1 MKERTQ
7 RNSMAAVTGAKLKG
21 QTAVM
26 VAMAMILLIAFVG
39 LAVDGGSM
47 FANRRNAQ
55 NSADAAALAGAQVM
69 LTRYNTMVINNAYDV
84 PGSADDD
91 TAINTAITSYASSH
105 GVSRSNLQAYYVNDS
120 KQIVGS
126 TQVGSTG
133 SVPWDQGAK
142 GVVVKN
148 TSQSNSFF
156 MKIIGWNTVGASA
169 TSTAFM
175 GIAVDSGTG
184 VPVSPIGL
192 YTNTLTFNSLVFG
205 QEYTLIDS
213 NITDTIGSG
222 NWGYVD
228 FNGNGSSNVDQAWLD
243 CGFNPTIS
251 TSTQWSQ
258 WCNVNGSHNVSQA
271 AGPTQHFECAD
282 LPDCT
287 APRIPH
293 TSPSSSGALPT
304 WAIPTRAGGL
314 VGRAAPLCPIAMTWR
329 ISSAT
334 LKATTS

>member
-7 RNSMAAVTGAKLKG
+7 RNNITPVTGAKLKG

-69 LTRYNTMVINNAYDV
+69 LTRYNIMVLANAYDV

-133 SVPWDQGAK
+133 SVPLGP
-142 GVVVKN
+142 GRERRG
-148 TSQSNSFF
+148 SQEH
-156 MKIIGWNTVGASA
+156 VAEQL
-169 TSTAFM
+169 
-175 GIAVDSGTG
+175 V
-184 VPVSPIGL
+184 L
-192 YTNTLTFNSLVFG
+192 YEDHRLEHCRSERDINCLHG
-205 QEYTLIDS
+205 DR
-213 NITDTIGSG
+213 
-222 NWGYVD
+222 
-228 FNGNGSSNVDQAWLD
+228 
-243 CGFNPTIS
+243 CG
-251 TSTQWSQ
+251 
-258 WCNVNGSHNVSQA
+258 
-271 AGPTQHFECAD
+271 
-282 LPDCT
+282 
-287 APRIPH
+287 
-293 TSPSSSGALPT
+293 
-304 WAIPTRAGGL
+304 
-314 VGRAAPLCPIAMTWR
+314 
-329 ISSAT
+329 
-334 LKATTS
+334 